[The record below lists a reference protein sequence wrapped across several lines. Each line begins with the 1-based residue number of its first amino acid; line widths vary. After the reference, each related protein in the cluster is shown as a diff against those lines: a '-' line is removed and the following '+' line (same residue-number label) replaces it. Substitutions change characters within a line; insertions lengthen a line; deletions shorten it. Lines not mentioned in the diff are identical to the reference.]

1 MIKKKKILLICRESF
16 SFPMFF
22 LAKKLIADGSEV
34 SAFFINPEESYY
46 KKCFYNAH
54 TYYNFK
60 ENLPDVKVYGLNEFC
75 EKFNEKYQTNLI
87 DMEYLEFVEKEFA
100 HFKNFN
106 LQLASSQLTTRHF
119 HTRIYFNHTSFK
131 QNLIFLE
138 LGYKKVIE
146 VVEDFMPDVILDIED
161 AELLRTILNEV
172 AFKMKIPYINI
183 DYPRF
188 EEYKIPTYCLGVQNE
203 VYFKQK
209 YNELFSA
216 SEQEL
221 KNEYEYISDFRQ
233 NKTIM
238 SQEFRGTITSQY
250 KPDSIYSVCKV
261 LFGMLLYFW
270 NLSITAGNWKL
281 FKRKQI
287 LYSNPFNHF
296 IFYVKVAIKKQLLFR
311 KNRYFVAPEKDETY
325 VYMPLHLIPESTTFV
340 KAPFYINE
348 LHIIEQISKSLP
360 LGWKLYVKEHQA
372 MLGERD
378 FSFYWKVK
386 KIPNVK
392 LVQFNYYNDP
402 KPWIQNAKG
411 VITISGT
418 SAYEAAMLGKKAI
431 VFSDVPFSLIDGITQ
446 VKSYQELPS
455 LIADFGAVDNIKSC
469 ASYLATIKSV
479 GKKINLKNLISESE
493 AVIKGDKD
501 NTEEFQSKI
510 DELYDFF
517 SDAYSMYSTRILS
530 Q

>member
-1 MIKKKKILLICRESF
+1 MIKNKKILLVCRESF
-16 SFPMFF
+16 SYPLFF
-22 LAKKLIADGSEV
+22 LAQKMLSDGNEV
-34 SAFFINPEESYY
+34 GAFFIHPEESYY
-46 KKCFYNAH
+46 NKCFYNAN

-60 ENLPDVKVYGLNEFC
+60 ENLPNVKLYGLKDFC
-75 EKFNEKYQTNLI
+75 EKFEERYRTNLI
-87 DMEYLEFVEKEFA
+87 DKEYLNSIEHDFS
-100 HFKNFN
+100 HFKNLN
-106 LQLASSQLTTRHF
+106 QQLGSSQLTTRHF
-119 HTRIYFNHTSFK
+119 HTRMYFTHTSFE

-146 VVEDFMPDVILDIED
+146 VLEDFKPDVILDIED

-188 EEYKIPTYCLGVQNE
+188 EEYKIPTYCLGIQTE
-203 VYFKQK
+203 TYLKQC
-209 YNELFSA
+209 YNQFYSMPEK
-216 SEQEL
+216 EL
-221 KNEYEYISDFRQ
+221 KSEYEYITNFRQ

-238 SQEFRGTITSQY
+238 SQEFKGTITSQY
-250 KPDSIYSVCKV
+250 KPDSIFSVCKV
-261 LFGMLLYFW
+261 LVGMLLYFW

-287 LYSNPFNHF
+287 LYSNPFKHF

-360 LGWKLYVKEHQA
+360 IGWKLYVKEHQA
-372 MLGERD
+372 MLGERS
-378 FSFYWKVK
+378 FSFYKKVK
-386 KIPNVK
+386 KFPNVK
-392 LVQFNYYNDP
+392 VVQFNYYSDP

-431 VFSDVPFSLIDGITQ
+431 VFSDVPFSLIDGITK

-455 LIADFGAVDNIKSC
+455 LIAAFGPVDNIKSC

-479 GKKINLKNLISESE
+479 GKQINLKYLMSEGE
-493 AVIKGDKD
+493 AVIKGEQKM
-501 NTEEFQSKI
+501 TEKFHVKLE
-510 DELYDFF
+510 ELYEFF
-517 SDAYSMYSTRILS
+517 VEAYSKYSSRILL